1 MLYQSS
7 SFNHIDITLQSF
19 TITRYISFSIQSLSP
34 PFLIN
39 NFCIRLL
46 HSITLTSLTLQSSTL
61 FILYAN
67 TNSFYILQ
75 LQFHHSHLHS
85 SSIILYSIT
94 CFFFFTHTSNP
105 NQSLIYQSLLIN
117 LIAGSFFSLNEWIFK
132 NRSRYYFK
140 ELIENKTFP
149 MLYWNLDEL
158 NYDDYVRRHMIG
170 INKYLH
176 REDFTMESNKMH
188 VTR

>member
-1 MLYQSS
+1 MSIA
-7 SFNHIDITLQSF
+7 NGVE
-19 TITRYISFSIQSLSP
+19 TISQLEP
-34 PFLIN
+34 E
-39 NFCIRLL
+39 
-46 HSITLTSLTLQSSTL
+46 L
-61 FILYAN
+61 FR
-67 TNSFYILQ
+67 
-75 LQFHHSHLHS
+75 
-85 SSIILYSIT
+85 YSIT
-94 CFFFFTHTSNP
+94 FNRIASS
-105 NQSLIYQSLLIN
+105 QSLLYRSSLIN

-132 NRSRYYFK
+132 NSSRYYFK